1 MQRLKSILPAEL
13 QSLDP
18 KAVTHQYCL
27 ELIRTPIVELSR
39 LQYLANYLTPENW
52 TQVSEERSIDNVCGW
67 PMCEVSTEWTTQK
80 PAQVLAPGARNGLQ
94 ILDRS
99 ELFCFCGADHM
110 SLSKQ
115 VEASLNPEP
124 WWMQASRTRPIDL
137 AWLSVVIGLLDFNDD
152 MDVDSDST
160 AQHTTDGASSNMHD
174 VSTFTIRERDDEVG
188 LAVPLA
194 RTKLEP
200 NSLTSSSIEIL
211 SNGIG
216 ALDSFDYSA
225 GRVDSPSIAS
235 DRSRSP
241 AIGMDIST
249 QPSESDDSDYDESD
263 DEADNFFN
271 GNFKKQKL
279 DMTMTPNM
287 QILNTM
293 IHWVTP
299 KTQRFCTQPDYKPHL
314 HTVTLHVAAQSEDTM
329 PNEAE
334 EEAPELRR
342 PAVDGLDIETNK
354 RSVITQFVT
363 TRLTSFCNSAPELD
377 RTGILRTLAVMFSTF
392 DLTMPLEALKTQQW
406 NIITITLVSSIVL
419 RHPGLQ
425 DVLDRNRST
434 LESNFNIDFKFVQE
448 LLNMFVYRN

>member
-1 MQRLKSILPAEL
+1 
-13 QSLDP
+13 
-18 KAVTHQYCL
+18 
-27 ELIRTPIVELSR
+27 
-39 LQYLANYLTPENW
+39 
-52 TQVSEERSIDNVCGW
+52 
-67 PMCEVSTEWTTQK
+67 MCEVNTEWTTQK

-99 ELFCFCGADHM
+99 ELFCFCGPDHM

-124 WWMQASRTRPIDL
+124 WWMQASRSRPVDL

-160 AQHTTDGASSNMHD
+160 AQKASNGAPDSFSD
-174 VSTFTIRERDDEVG
+174 VANFSITERDDEVG

-194 RTKLEP
+194 GTRLDP
-200 NSLTSSSIEIL
+200 NSLASSTIEIL

-241 AIGMDIST
+241 ANGMDIST
-249 QPSESDDSDYDESD
+249 QTSDSDDSEYDESD
-263 DEADNFFN
+263 EEATDFFT

-279 DMTMTPNM
+279 DLTMTPNM

-314 HTVTLHVAAQSEDTM
+314 HTVTLHVAAQSEDNVQ
-329 PNEAE
+329 NEAE
-334 EEAPELRR
+334 EEAHELRL
-342 PAVDGLDIETNK
+342 PLVDGLDIESNK

-363 TRLTSFCNSAPELD
+363 ARLTSFCNSVPELD
-377 RTGILRTLAVMFSTF
+377 RTGLLRTLAIMFSTF

-406 NIITITLVSSIVL
+406 NTIVITLVSAIVL

-425 DVLDRNRST
+425 EMLDRNRST
-434 LESNFNIDFKFVQE
+434 FESNFNIDFKFVQE